1 MCKFVNIPA
10 YGTDTFLR
18 YQLRAA
24 LRNIKADDR
33 LIATEGVATLTYD
46 ELRAACRS
54 RGMRWDGE
62 TTTSMRAQ
70 LEDWLEL
77 SLGAALPS
85 SLLILSRAFTITHQ
99 RLEDPEAAAVSDL
112 EATLASLPDEVLKKV
127 ELEACANED
136 TAAQK
141 LRRLESL
148 RHEEEMIAE
157 EAADRQDA
165 AQAAAALSA
174 SSRDLAL
181 EEMKAATAAEQ
192 QPALPPAAAAAAP
205 VVAAADAAMPAAA
218 MPPAPPGEVRA
229 ATACKLRKLRAWRGA
244 PPDALRPCLHCAQNA
259 PLLDEVSAGELSAA
273 IATERR
279 QLARRVARALAT
291 LAGASPVASERA
303 EFSNLLRKEVDRYEE
318 LLESGDAAR
327 VLAADGPSRLSAR
340 LSSLLSGL
348 ERELDRV
355 DASIGQKLHRL
366 DLNKDGRL
374 DRAELAGATAGLLR
388 DVLQGE
394 DLRSV
399 LGDAVFDAEGNIKLA
414 DLVALAQEE
423 DEHGA
428 DASLAPT
435 VRGGA
440 CAYTKTRCAQPTDAA
455 PAAARAGGRG
465 ACCGG
470 AALILARGARAREQ
484 VERAVQQM
492 LRSCALLSRRGNS
505 TRLRRLR
512 RALRSGASSA

>member
-1 MCKFVNIPA
+1 MSCAALRVHLHPSLTRRTQATAAELYDFMKRVRSGARVSNDDIKRFAKLFNDEITLDSVDRCGACVRHSCAGVSTRTDIHFSRVRSVQLVNMCKFVNIPA

-165 AQAAAALSA
+165 AQAVAALSA
-174 SSRDLAL
+174 STRDLAL

-192 QPALPPAAAAAAP
+192 QPALPPTAAATAP
-205 VVAAADAAMPAAA
+205 AVVAADAAMPAAA

-229 ATACKLRKLRAWRGA
+229 ASACAACKLRKLRARRSA
-244 PPDALRPCLHCAQNA
+244 P
-259 PLLDEVSAGELSAA
+259 
-273 IATERR
+273 
-279 QLARRVARALAT
+279 
-291 LAGASPVASERA
+291 
-303 EFSNLLRKEVDRYEE
+303 
-318 LLESGDAAR
+318 
-327 VLAADGPSRLSAR
+327 
-340 LSSLLSGL
+340 
-348 ERELDRV
+348 
-355 DASIGQKLHRL
+355 
-366 DLNKDGRL
+366 
-374 DRAELAGATAGLLR
+374 
-388 DVLQGE
+388 
-394 DLRSV
+394 
-399 LGDAVFDAEGNIKLA
+399 
-414 DLVALAQEE
+414 
-423 DEHGA
+423 
-428 DASLAPT
+428 
-435 VRGGA
+435 
-440 CAYTKTRCAQPTDAA
+440 
-455 PAAARAGGRG
+455 
-465 ACCGG
+465 
-470 AALILARGARAREQ
+470 
-484 VERAVQQM
+484 
-492 LRSCALLSRRGNS
+492 
-505 TRLRRLR
+505 
-512 RALRSGASSA
+512 